1 MRQQLGVHRQKL
13 LKQSQF
19 VAAIFA
25 FAQIQIRQRAY
36 EGGFDLMPQ
45 SLCLGNLRQKAA
57 AVEAERCIGGEFRHD
72 VMVIGVKPFGHFT
85 CVDFAIAMVFGMGC
99 GSRTTTGDA
108 KVIVQIIAMK
118 VLGSLR
124 QITQQETG
132 VQHLVVKRKIAH
144 RHKVQIGLQRPMA
157 LAQTM
162 ANALQGIQIA
172 VALPIGF

>member
-118 VLGSLR
+118 MLGTLR
-124 QITQQETG
+124 QVAKQETG